1 MWDCDLHSKWVN
13 DTLDQFVV
21 TPELSYDNAIALF
34 DAWVELVQA
43 KIVKQE
49 EFTASEFL
57 LACIGYFIFYD
68 LKDEKYC
75 LPSAVDERNRSIMY
89 HRSLN
94 SLDIVEIKE
103 RFKNISTDLIKKLST
118 HCDLNEK
125 KSAFFLF
132 ELISELQHEGKFDRY
147 IQRDRRMY
155 IASKGKPRVIAG
167 KTQDIGSMHLIPP
180 EFIQYI
186 LYGHYGLD
194 PKIVKDGLP
203 MVNRCAAED
212 AAKKLGIEK
221 HNLIK
226 KCFDHGMGVYISSSE
241 YKLNHCF
248 GSVHKEIIDA
258 KADPTYLYPHLG
270 LVRLFQSEIETL
282 YKSPITTNGQQWR
295 NIELQPSL
303 TDLIQGYAWC
313 IELRGAQQITIDDL
327 WFIEDEILGHKPDQA
342 TRRANKSKTTRNV
355 YQVNGKKSAK
365 ARKETAINEWERVK
379 PALLNIAK
387 SLKIRV
393 TANKIAQTAVKR
405 DIIQKRQLSG
415 VAKKIRLDSDF
426 TPYLKSKVL

>member
-1 MWDCDLHSKWVN
+1 MWDCELHSKWVN
-13 DTLDQFVV
+13 DTLDRLIA
-21 TPELSYDNAIALF
+21 TPELSYDHAIALF
-34 DAWVELVQA
+34 NAWVGLVQA
-43 KIVKQE
+43 KIVKLE

-75 LPSAVDERNRSIMY
+75 LPSAINERNHNNMY
-89 HRSLN
+89 HRTLN
-94 SLDIVEIKE
+94 FLDVVEVKE

-118 HCDLNEK
+118 HCDFNKK
-125 KSAFFLF
+125 KSAFFFF
-132 ELISELQHEGKFDRY
+132 ELINGLQREGRFDRY
-147 IQRDRRMY
+147 IQRNRRMY
-155 IASKGKPRVIAG
+155 IASKGKLRVIAG
-167 KTQDIGSMHLIPP
+167 KTQDIGSMHLIPT

-186 LYGHYGLD
+186 FYANYGLD

-203 MVNRCAAED
+203 MVNRCTAKD

-226 KCFDHGMGVYISSSE
+226 KCFDNGIGVYVNSSQ
-241 YKLNHCF
+241 YKLNHCS

-258 KADPTYLYPHLG
+258 KADLTYLYPHSG

-282 YKSPITTNGQQWR
+282 YKAPITTNGQQWR
-295 NIELQPSL
+295 NVELQPSL

-313 IELRGAQQITIDDL
+313 IELRGVQQITIDDL
-327 WFIEDEILGHKPDQA
+327 WFIEDEILGHKPEEA
-342 TRRANKSKTTRNV
+342 TRRASKSKTMRNV

-387 SLKIRV
+387 SLRTEV
-393 TANKIAQTAVKR
+393 TANKIAQTAVNH
-405 DIIQKRQLSG
+405 DIIQQSQLSG
-415 VAKKIRLDSDF
+415 IAKKIRADSNF
-426 TPYLKSKVL
+426 IPYLKSKAL